1 MGNCVKST
9 LLPIYLVVSILH
21 LAGLRMIG
29 YVLFWQLKVMRT
41 DLILQ
46 VEVQGMHLMG
56 LGELG

>member
-1 MGNCVKST
+1 
-9 LLPIYLVVSILH
+9 
-21 LAGLRMIG
+21 MIG